1 MGIDTARFSGDID
14 EDLLCSICTFV
25 LEDPVQAPICE
36 HVFCNT
42 CITEWLT
49 SSQTCPIDRTNLTI
63 DALKP
68 APRILRNFL
77 SRLTL
82 SCSNQTHG
90 CPASLTL
97 ERFAAHL
104 RECTFNPKRPVNC
117 QSGCGMT
124 ILFEEHGN
132 HNCIQSLKIEL
143 AIVQKENK
151 EKNKEQEEKI
161 SKMQSELDLL
171 KAEIDALK
179 KVNQEKKPTSSD
191 LQLLPTVG
199 QSQAVNQG
207 TVFADSIWL
216 TKFNTVQNVQ
226 ELFNSLVVPQPSD
239 RVLKRVKEQ
248 LSGLGCPLEMVKT
261 LIENSNESRWP
272 PGLRFPEARRA
283 HWDRLKDYRCR
294 VTLFQFM
301 PDTIKMIIIMASD
314 NAHMDQDLFVINP
327 GFLVLSMVHIYNSSW
342 TDQTVGQI
350 KQFLV

>member
-1 MGIDTARFSGDID
+1 
-14 EDLLCSICTFV
+14 
-25 LEDPVQAPICE
+25 APICE

-63 DALKP
+63 DGLKP

-104 RECTFNPKRPVNC
+104 LECNFNPKRPVTC

-151 EKNKEQEEKI
+151 EKNEEQEEKM
-161 SKMQSELDLL
+161 SRMQSELDLL

-179 KVNQEKKPTSSD
+179 KVIKEKQPASSD

-199 QSQAVNQG
+199 QSQAVHQ
-207 TVFADSIWL
+207 A
-216 TKFNTVQNVQ
+216 KFDDFLH
-226 ELFNSLVVPQPSD
+226 ELDEFF
-239 RVLKRVKEQ
+239 
-248 LSGLGCPLEMVKT
+248 
-261 LIENSNESRWP
+261 SN
-272 PGLRFPEARRA
+272 PETA
-283 HWDRLKDYRCR
+283 KP
-294 VTLFQFM
+294 VG
-301 PDTIKMIIIMASD
+301 S
-314 NAHMDQDLFVINP
+314 V
-327 GFLVLSMVHIYNSSW
+327 
-342 TDQTVGQI
+342 TVGQMYGAYVDEI
-350 KQFLV
+350 WQRVLVEKADESGVLCSLVDVGDLEQMNLEDLYYLPKEYTELPFQ

>member
-1 MGIDTARFSGDID
+1 MD
-14 EDLLCSICTFV
+14 EIKR
-25 LEDPVQAPICE
+25 APICE

-63 DALKP
+63 DGLKP

-90 CPASLTL
+90 CPALLTL

-104 RECTFNPKRPVNC
+104 LECNFNPKRPVTC

-124 ILFEEHGN
+124 ILFEEYGN

-151 EKNKEQEEKI
+151 KQNEKQEEKM
-161 SKMQSELDLL
+161 SKILSELDLL

-179 KVNQEKKPTSSD
+179 KVNKEKKPTSSD
-191 LQLLPTVG
+191 LQLLPTVE
-199 QSQAVNQG
+199 QSQAVNQS
-207 TVFADSIWL
+207 TVLADSRWL
-216 TKFNTVQNVQ
+216 TKFKIVQR
-226 ELFNSLVVPQPSD
+226 FKSFHFFRIPSLHFSLHD
-239 RVLKRVKEQ
+239 KDILERVKEQ
-248 LSGLGCPLEMVKT
+248 LSSSGCPLEMVKT

-272 PGLRFPEARRA
+272 FGVRSDEARTA
-283 HWDRLKDYRCR
+283 NWYLLKDYRRR
-294 VTLFQFM
+294 VGNKVLYYNDFN
-301 PDTIKMIIIMASD
+301 IRINLIMASD
-314 NAHMDQDLFVINP
+314 NAHMDQYLFVINP
-327 GFLVLSMVHIYNSSW
+327 GFLVLSMF
-342 TDQTVGQI
+342 TDTCEE
-350 KQFLV
+350 FLITSIASR

>member
-199 QSQAVNQG
+199 QSQAVNQ
-207 TVFADSIWL
+207 
-216 TKFNTVQNVQ
+216 
-226 ELFNSLVVPQPSD
+226 
-239 RVLKRVKEQ
+239 RVKEQ